1 MFEDQLI
8 EKLINLAIEEDIA
21 TGDVTTESII
31 PANSRAAA
39 ELKMKADGTISGL
52 EIAKRVYGHF
62 EKDFKW
68 IPYVKDGDKV
78 KKGDIIL
85 RIEAGYRTL
94 LLGERL
100 SLNILQRM
108 SGIATAT
115 SAYVEEL
122 KGFKTQLLD
131 TRKTAPGLRVLDK
144 MAVKHGGGTN
154 HRMGLFDMAM
164 IKDNHI
170 KAAGGIT
177 PAVKAV
183 RAKIPSDIRIEVE
196 TTTLDEVREALAA
209 GSDIIMLDNM
219 SNADMTEAVKIIN
232 GAAKTEASGN
242 VCISRLKE
250 IAACG
255 VDFVSVGALTHSVK
269 ALDISMN
276 FKD

>member
-52 EIAKRVYGHF
+52 DIAKRVYGHF

-122 KGFKTQLLD
+122 KASRPNCWIPEKL
-131 TRKTAPGLRVLDK
+131 P
-144 MAVKHGGGTN
+144 
-154 HRMGLFDMAM
+154 
-164 IKDNHI
+164 
-170 KAAGGIT
+170 
-177 PAVKAV
+177 
-183 RAKIPSDIRIEVE
+183 RA
-196 TTTLDEVREALAA
+196 
-209 GSDIIMLDNM
+209 
-219 SNADMTEAVKIIN
+219 
-232 GAAKTEASGN
+232 
-242 VCISRLKE
+242 
-250 IAACG
+250 
-255 VDFVSVGALTHSVK
+255 
-269 ALDISMN
+269 
-276 FKD
+276 